1 MREGVFG
8 HLPWGVRHAVG
19 YGAKQ
24 YARVMMYFQ
33 GTGRYDAEEVR
44 GFMEEAVGALGGFAE
59 AARGEA
65 EGKGGVF
72 WILGGSGPSEA
83 DFTVFGA
90 VSALLV
96 RPDL

>member
-1 MREGVFG
+1 
-8 HLPWGVRHAVG
+8 
-19 YGAKQ
+19 
-24 YARVMMYFQ
+24 MMYFQ